1 MNKTWTKEQMTNAFR
16 TMVEMRKKWE
26 YCVNNK
32 LSRDEAAEM
41 GVKYADII
49 TTNAQIQSRTF
60 AKGSSVP
67 PDF

>member
-1 MNKTWTKEQMTNAFR
+1 MIMKKTWTKEQMTNAFR

-49 TTNAQIQSRTF
+49 MTNA
-60 AKGSSVP
+60 
-67 PDF
+67 